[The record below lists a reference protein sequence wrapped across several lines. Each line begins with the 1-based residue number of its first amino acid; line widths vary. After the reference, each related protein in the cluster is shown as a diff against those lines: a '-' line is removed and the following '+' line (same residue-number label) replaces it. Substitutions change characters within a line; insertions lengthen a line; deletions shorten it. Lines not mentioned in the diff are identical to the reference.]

1 MPTVIMAFPLKR
13 SMIARLSGISDGSI
27 PLPSPTCAPLVGV
40 QVGTVLPADT
50 DRIVVY
56 GTPVRSTRRQ
66 ITAENTNATESVTVE
81 IRVRVF
87 QPGEQDEDV
96 GDVDLLTGQLVQ
108 AIASAVMDGDP
119 IVYPGMGNINLA
131 AITQWPTAIAPYP
144 EPSATGLASLFFT
157 ADLVT
162 T

>member
-1 MPTVIMAFPLKR
+1 MPIVIMAFPLKR
-13 SMIARLSGISDGSI
+13 SMIARLSGISDGTI
-27 PLPSPTCAPLVGV
+27 PPPTPSAAALVGV

-50 DRIVVY
+50 DRLIVY

-66 ITAENTNATESVTVE
+66 TTAENVTSVESVTVE
-81 IRVRVF
+81 IRIRVY

-96 GDVDLLTGQLVQ
+96 GDVDQLTGQLVQ
-108 AIASAVMDGDP
+108 AVASGLMDGHP
-119 IVYPGMGNINLA
+119 IVLPGLGNLNLA
-131 AITQWPTAIAPYP
+131 GITQWPTAITPYP
-144 EPSATGLASLFFT
+144 EPSATGLASLFFV